1 MRRLALVFIIWGSFL
16 CPVFAESYVVKN
28 GDTLLGILSDRFDVA
43 DVNAIAV
50 RIKKLYPAF
59 VLRSGAKMFFNEKDI
74 TINISNDRDVIISRL
89 EDGKL
94 DVALELHEKEVINVL
109 VKGEI
114 KTNLF
119 EAVRKSG
126 EDAELAAMLA
136 GIFEWEID
144 FFKDLRIGDKFAV
157 LVEKKFYN
165 NKYAGYGKVL
175 AADFYNGGKIK
186 RAIYFEDGKARG
198 YYDESGRGLERG
210 FLRVPINYA
219 KITSRFTNNR
229 LHPVFKEY
237 RPHYG
242 VDYAAKIGTPV
253 MATAS
258 GTVESLAYNDANGN
272 YIAVRHNN
280 GYTTFYLHLN
290 GFNRAIRKGS
300 SVNQGQIIG
309 YVGQTGYSTG
319 PHLDYRIK
327 KGGKW
332 LNPLTFVATSTS
344 LKKQQKEVFFEMA
357 DASVKMLDRAFP
369 VFAQATTSSNPS
381 NSIYL
386 IEF

>member
-1 MRRLALVFIIWGSFL
+1 MTKIVLVFLIWGSFL

-28 GDTLLGILSDRFDVA
+28 GDTLLGILSNKFDVD

-50 RIKKLYPAF
+50 NIKKLQPNY
-59 VLRSGAKMFFNEKDI
+59 VLRSGSKIFFNEKDV
-74 TINISNDRDVIISRL
+74 TINVSLGSDIIISRL

-94 DVALELHEKEVINVL
+94 DVALELHEKEVMNIL

-114 KTNLF
+114 TTNLF
-119 EAVRKSG
+119 DAVRKAG

-144 FFKDLRIGDKFAV
+144 FFKDLRAGDKFAV

-186 RAIYFEDGKARG
+186 RAIHFDDGKTRG

-229 LHPVFKEY
+229 LHPVLKEY
-237 RPHYG
+237 RPHFG

-253 MATAS
+253 MTTAS
-258 GTVESLAYNDANGN
+258 GVIENLAYNDANGN

-290 GFNRAIRKGS
+290 GFNRALKKGS
-300 SVNQGQIIG
+300 KVNQGQIIG

-344 LKKQQKEVFFEMA
+344 LKEQQKEEFFQVA
-357 DASVKMLDRAFP
+357 DSSIKMLDRAFP